1 MTSIGSP
8 SPFFLAGKKAYEV
21 ERSFRFNDDDS
32 TYLART
38 PSSASNR
45 KTWSLSLWFK
55 RGNLGMAQ
63 NIFCTTGSDNSTFFD
78 ARIQTDNT
86 ITLGLYTS
94 YLLQTNQVFRDPSAW
109 YHMVVVLDST
119 QATASNR
126 LKWYINGNQIT
137 SFSTDNISSLIT
149 QNGDFGVNSTAQMT
163 FGKHNLDNNK
173 YFDGYM
179 AEINHIDGQ
188 AYDPSYF
195 GETNATTGQW
205 NPKKY
210 VGSYGTNGF
219 YLDFSD
225 NSSITNM
232 CLDKSGNGN
241 NFSPDGSNTEDS
253 MLDSPTNNFC
263 TLNLL
268 DDDYNGPSTFSQG
281 NLFASRGG
289 SDHGSMRGT
298 MGMSSGKWY
307 FEYCLPTAT
316 NGSASF
322 WAGVCNSTADMTVS
336 RTNGMW
342 NYGGSNG
349 EFIVRGTG
357 NTGIHNYGSAIAAG
371 TVVGVAVDMDNKKIW
386 IGKNNTWFGSSN
398 ADTDGNPST
407 GANPTSTFTDSQIPD
422 GNLYPQMGLYNYA
435 SKANFGQD
443 STFSGT
449 KTRQGNSDANG
460 KGDFFYAPPTGFKA
474 LCSANF
480 PDPTIKLPNKHFDT
494 FIYSGDNNA
503 TRTFSNVLQF
513 QPDFFWTK
521 ARNVGYAPI
530 VIDSVRGTGQL
541 KSLATQNDSVE
552 GNELDNATYGY
563 INSFDANGFSVTKG
577 SASSSF
583 TNESGKNYVTWN
595 INAGNTDGKTY
606 IVKVLNF
613 SGNNRYIFDDFQTEA
628 VTLDLAEGGTYIF
641 DQSDS
646 SNVGHPL
653 RFSTTSN
660 GTHGGG
666 TEYTTG
672 VTTAGTPGSSG
683 AYTQIVVAASAPTLY
698 YYCTQHSGM
707 GGQVNTNSTLGSS
720 NFEGNTQ
727 AIVKANPTAGFSIIS
742 WNARGTSSGTY
753 DTLGHGLGARP
764 NVLILKSRN
773 NTGNWNVYNSNFDS
787 AHNKILQFSNTIA
800 ETTSSNYWGADNTT
814 PSSTLIHLNQGN
826 YSNNASPPKFI
837 MYAFTEIS
845 GFSKFG
851 TYTGNASSSY
861 GKFVYLG
868 FRPAFIILKGTSD
881 STAFW
886 TIIDNKRNEFNAVN
900 KWLYSNDAQSEYNAS
915 SYPIDFLANGFIV
928 KTNAS
933 YTNTSGGTYIYLAF
947 AESPF
952 KYARA
957 R

>member
-357 NTGIHNYGSAIAAG
+357 NTGIHNYGSDIAAG

-386 IGKNNTWFGSSN
+386 LAKNNTWFGSSN

-407 GANPTSTFTDSQIPD
+407 GDNPTSTFTDSQIPD

-435 SKANFGQD
+435 AKANFGQD

-641 DQSDS
+641 NMDDA
-646 SNVGHPL
+646 SNASHP
-653 RFSTTSN
+653 FMI
-660 GTHGGG
+660 G
-666 TEYTTG
+666 
-672 VTTAGTPGSSG
+672 TTANDNTTAFGSG
-683 AYTQIVVAASAPTLY
+683 IVYKLDGVVKTFAQYHAGFAAATTRRLEFTIPASTNNLFY
-698 YYCTQHSGM
+698 FCYSHSGM
-707 GGQVNTNSTLGSS
+707 GGQINTNSTLGSS
-720 NFEGNTQ
+720 NFDGDLQSTTKVNS
-727 AIVKANPTAGFSIIS
+727 TAGFSIVKWTS
-742 WNARGTSSGTY
+742 GANAYKTV
-753 DTLGHGLGARP
+753 GHGLGVKP
-764 NVLILKSRN
+764 DIVILKSVSIAAGWFVYYDVVDGTN
-773 NTGNWNVYNSNFDS
+773 DYLSINTSGTSLS
-787 AHNKILQFSNTIA
+787 A
-800 ETTSSNYWGADNTT
+800 ETYSIVPPTSSV
-814 PSSTLIHLNQGN
+814 
-826 YSNNASPPKFI
+826 
-837 MYAFTEIS
+837 
-845 GFSKFG
+845 FG
-851 TYTGNASSSY
+851 TAGAFVLGATNVTMIAYVFSSVEGYSKIGSYKGNGSTD
-861 GKFVYLG
+861 GPFVFTG
-868 FRPAFIILKGTSD
+868 FRPAWVMIKIS
-881 STAFW
+881 STTENW
-886 TIIDNKRNEFNAVN
+886 TIFDNKRSEFNLSQLGLYANLTSAEVN
-900 KWLYSNDAQSEYNAS
+900 ISTNG
-915 SYPIDFLANGFIV
+915 IDILSNGF
-928 KTNAS
+928 KLRGTGSRTNQ
-933 YTNTSGGTYIYLAF
+933 NNGTFIYLAF